1 MLHDKLLAEYETI
14 SDTDFWKL
22 LLSEIKKKRDR
33 YSTNCETKEDNRRDQ
48 GAVAAIDEIIG
59 RDYYSGSGKYP
70 NIVVRLFEEARK
82 ESVK

>member
-59 RDYYSGSGKYP
+59 RDYFPGCGKHP
-70 NIVVRLFEEARK
+70 NIVVRLLEDAGGK
-82 ESVK
+82 SVK